1 MHGAAALEWARA
13 IASIGFVTVGVA
25 FFVAGS
31 VGLLRFPDLFTRLH
45 AVTKADNVGLGLVA
59 TGLAFEADS
68 IRSVLALAATWLLV
82 VASSSVVGHL
92 IARRAYRRTHAGL
105 PAGESG
111 G

>member
-1 MHGAAALEWARA
+1 MDGAAAMEWARA
-13 IASIGFVTVGVA
+13 IASVGFVSVGVA

-68 IRSVLALAATWLLV
+68 VRSILALAATWLLV

-92 IARRAYRRTHAGL
+92 IARRAYRRAHVAL
-105 PAGESG
+105 PAEDDRG
-111 G
+111 